1 MPSNLSTLK
10 EIELYHLKRNEVHL
24 ILDTNVLLLFLVG
37 IYDVNYLKDC
47 PLMTD
52 GNKVYNKEHFELVEK
67 IIKQFP
73 NKIVVTPHIISEM
86 NMLSRTRIKP
96 EDRLRDYFTKL
107 IKQLE
112 NYKEHLIALKVLLN
126 SGGIIEFGV
135 TDISLIEAAK
145 QNKWLILTNDSNL
158 YYRFAEYGFIIYFD
172 TIVANE
178 IGLKN

>member
-1 MPSNLSTLK
+1 MPNNLYNLK
-10 EIELYHLKRNEVHL
+10 DIECYCFKRNEAHL

-52 GNKVYNKEHFELVEK
+52 GNKTYDKEHFELVEK
-67 IIKQFP
+67 IIKRFS
-73 NKIVVTPHIISEM
+73 NKIVITPHILSEV
-86 NMLSRTRIKP
+86 NMLSRIRIKP

-112 NYKEHLIALKVLLN
+112 NYKEHLIPLKILLN
-126 SGGIIEFGV
+126 SEGAIEFGI

-145 QNKWLILTNDSNL
+145 QKKWLILTNDSNL
-158 YYRFAEYGFIIYFD
+158 YYKFIDYGFVIYFD
-172 TIVANE
+172 SIVANE
-178 IGLKN
+178 IRLE